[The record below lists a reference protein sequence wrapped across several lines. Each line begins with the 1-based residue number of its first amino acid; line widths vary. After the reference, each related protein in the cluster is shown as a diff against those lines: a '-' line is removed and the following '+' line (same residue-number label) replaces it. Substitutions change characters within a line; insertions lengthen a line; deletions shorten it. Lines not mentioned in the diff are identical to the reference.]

1 MAIEDK
7 NTPVHLW
14 IVGGLSLLWNAFGC
28 YIYSMTMMRDPAL
41 MAQSPPEVRDAILAA
56 PAWANGAWA
65 LGVWAAL
72 LGSILIL
79 LRRGAAFYAFV
90 ASLIG
95 LAGTAIFEATS
106 GVPVNLPQ
114 ILTIWAVALLL
125 SWYSWRMR
133 QRGVLR

>member
-7 NTPVHLW
+7 NTPVHVW

-95 LAGTAIFEATS
+95 LAGTARR
-106 GVPVNLPQ
+106 L
-114 ILTIWAVALLL
+114 ALSQPFDPLCA
-125 SWYSWRMR
+125 
-133 QRGVLR
+133 